1 MADSLS
7 SEGNERRMSSPDLI
21 AKTIVKS
28 VRARRHKTRYAV
40 GFGAKP
46 MIFLHDTLPNRTLD
60 AFMRRATGA

>member
-1 MADSLS
+1 
-7 SEGNERRMSSPDLI
+7 MSSPDLI